1 MVWLYLRTG
10 GNFDLVMTCLLLIAV
25 VAWRG
30 GDGGKKDS
38 CCFNAGDFSSLL
50 ESLGGV
56 SGRQCPLVDD
66 DGEEATRE
74 GVPGSS
80 MDVDGDRSWIYIPC
94 KRSHT
99 KHATQKIS
107 FYPIIGVFNYR

>member
-10 GNFDLVMTCLLLIAV
+10 GNFDFVMTTCLLLIAV

-66 DGEEATRE
+66 DGEEATRD

-80 MDVDGDRSWIYIPC
+80 MDVDGDCSWIYV
-94 KRSHT
+94 HT
-99 KHATQKIS
+99 YS
-107 FYPIIGVFNYR
+107 L